1 MKPRTPVNWGR
12 AVPALVVIA
21 FTGFGIGEP
30 LAEVLQAPRWACNL
44 AGVALAIW
52 LIKVIGDMK

>member
-1 MKPRTPVNWGR
+1 MKRTPVNWGR
-12 AVPALVVIA
+12 AIPALVVIA

-30 LAEVLQAPRWACNL
+30 LAEVLQAPRWACNI
-44 AGVALAIW
+44 AGSALALW